1 MGFTQIILAVFGLIL
16 IAFGFALGMR
26 YENHLMFRR
35 LNELAKLP
43 EPCCG
48 NCKEYD
54 GSRCMKEWNN
64 LDESYYFPDRDD
76 KEPEDV
82 CDDWEFDEDLV
93 EE

>member
-1 MGFTQIILAVFGLIL
+1 MGFTEIIFAVFGLIL

-26 YENHLMFRR
+26 YENHLMYRR

-48 NCKEYD
+48 NCKEYN
-54 GSRCMKEWNN
+54 GIHCTKYWNN
-64 LDESYYFPDRDD
+64 LYESYYLPARDD

-82 CDDWEFDEDLV
+82 CHDCEVDEDLI